1 MLRELDQISFM
12 PTTKCCGMQ
21 PGYGKYTRIG
31 RHCSPVSFCLCLTAS
46 SETFLSYR
54 TTKCQGFTDLSK
66 EGRGYVIV
74 DESKA
79 DFIVY
84 NPAFAIDPEG
94 KIGTTDGQGK
104 GWILSV
110 YHQLHCLVSTLRQM
124 PALPT
129 GHALTAS
136 CTSPSSN
143 RAWAYPIPNLPHGTT
158 TT

>member
-1 MLRELDQISFM
+1 
-12 PTTKCCGMQ
+12 MQ

-110 YHQLHCLVSTLRQM
+110 YHQLHCLVSTVGGKMQQQVRSHRNSLK
-124 PALPT
+124 P
-129 GHALTAS
+129 H
-136 CTSPSSN
+136 
-143 RAWAYPIPNLPHGTT
+143 NLKTIKQQLNVDVQ
-158 TT
+158 